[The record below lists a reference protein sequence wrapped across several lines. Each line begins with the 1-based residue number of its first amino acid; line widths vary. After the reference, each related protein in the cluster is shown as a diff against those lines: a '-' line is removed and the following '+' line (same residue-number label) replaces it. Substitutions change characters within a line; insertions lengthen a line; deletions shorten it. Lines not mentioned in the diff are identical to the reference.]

1 MTRSRAARIGRSRP
15 PGHALE
21 GTGMPDDYRVVFDAL
36 ERKWQ
41 ARWEEERAFAAPRRP
56 SARKFYCL
64 EMLPYPSGRLHMGH
78 VRNYAIGDA
87 VARFYRMRGCEVLHP
102 MGWDSF
108 GLPAENAAIK
118 HGVPPSRWTNENI
131 AVMRAQLRR
140 LGFSYDWDREIAAHR
155 PDYYRWNQW
164 FFLKMLE
171 RGLAYRSKRS
181 VNWCGSCLT
190 VLANEQVEQ
199 GRCWR
204 CDSPVGRKE
213 LLQWFLRITRYA
225 EELHDDLDGMTGWPE
240 RVLAMQ
246 RNWIG
251 RSEGA
256 VVRFPIVDG
265 HRRPG
270 GEALEVF
277 TTRLDT
283 IFGAT
288 FCVVAPGHPLLAKT
302 RDAGPTSA
310 PLLDFLDRMERR
322 EPSRAATASDEK
334 EGVDTGLR
342 VLNPYS
348 AETLPVWVAN
358 FVLMEYGTGAIMAV
372 PAHDQRDFE
381 FARKYGLP
389 IRTVV
394 HPSGARASTTGS
406 PEGAQEEDGVVV
418 ASGPY
423 SGQTSAQAR
432 QSMLRSGEKDG
443 FARASVH
450 YRLLDWGISR
460 QRYWGT
466 PIPVIDCPGCGTVP
480 VPENELPVLL
490 PEDVPL
496 TGEGGS
502 PLARVEAFVR
512 ARCPRCGGPGRRETD
527 TMDTFVDS
535 SWYFYRYCDARNEKA
550 AFDPEIVAAWFP
562 IDLYI
567 GGIEHAT
574 LHLIYCRFFAK
585 VLRDIG
591 LLLFGEPVRNLLS
604 QGMVTRGGAAMSKSK
619 GNIVEPD
626 DLVRQYGADTTRL
639 FTLFAAPPEKDLEWS
654 EAGVEGC
661 FRFLERIWRL
671 VMPGAA
677 GLAAARSLR
686 SEEGADDPRRAAL
699 RRKVHQTIARV
710 TVDVEKRRHLNTPI
724 AAVMEL
730 LNTAQEFARDANEED
745 PPYLKEAARAIALL
759 LQPFAP
765 HISEEFWQALG
776 GTGRASAQRWP
787 EADDFWLR
795 EEEVEVA
802 VQVNGRLR
810 GRLRIPPAL
819 PEAEVL
825 SRARADGRV
834 GAHLAGRAI
843 RKTIYLP
850 GKLLNIVVQ

>member
-1 MTRSRAARIGRSRP
+1 
-15 PGHALE
+15 
-21 GTGMPDDYRVVFDAL
+21 
-36 ERKWQ
+36 
-41 ARWEEERAFAAPRRP
+41 
-56 SARKFYCL
+56 
-64 EMLPYPSGRLHMGH
+64 MGH

-87 VARFYRMRGCEVLHP
+87 LARFYRMRGYEVLHP

-118 HGVPPSRWTNENI
+118 HGTHPARWTNDNI
-131 AVMRAQLRR
+131 AAMRLQLRR

-171 RGLAYRSKRS
+171 RGLAYRSRRS
-181 VNWCGSCLT
+181 VNWCGSCQT

-225 EELHDDLDGMTGWPE
+225 EELNADLEAMTGWPE
-240 RVLAMQ
+240 RVRVMQ

-256 VVRFPIVDG
+256 VVRFPVLDG
-265 HRRPG
+265 AGRPG
-270 GEALEVF
+270 GDSLDIF

-288 FCVVAPGHPLLAKT
+288 FCVVAPGHPVLAKAP
-302 RDAGPTSA
+302 DKGPA
-310 PLLDFLDRMERR
+310 RQRLLEFLRRMEHRDLTR
-322 EPSRAATASDEK
+322 PGAEPEEK
-334 EGVDTGLR
+334 VGVDTGLR

-348 AETLPVWVAN
+348 QQVIPVWVAN

-372 PAHDQRDFE
+372 PAHDERDFE
-381 FARKYGLP
+381 FAHRYGLP
-389 IRTVV
+389 IRIVVTPAGLPAPTAPPGSATV
-394 HPSGARASTTGS
+394 
-406 PEGAQEEDGVVV
+406 EDGVVV

-423 SGQTSAQAR
+423 SGQPSPQAR
-432 QSMLRSGEKDG
+432 QAMLGAGERDG
-443 FARASVH
+443 FARVSVQ

-466 PIPVIDCPGCGTVP
+466 PIPVIDCAACGTVP
-480 VPENELPVLL
+480 VPETDLPVLL

-502 PLARVEAFVR
+502 PLARVESFTR
-512 ARCPRCGGPGRRETD
+512 TRCPGCGGPGRRETD
-527 TMDTFVDS
+527 TMDTFFDS
-535 SWYFYRYCDARNEKA
+535 SWYFYRYCDPRNEGA
-550 AFDPEIVAAWFP
+550 PFDPRIVAAWFP

-591 LLLFGEPVRNLLS
+591 LVPFGEPIRHLLS
-604 QGMVTRGGAAMSKSK
+604 QGMVTRGGVAMSKSK

-626 DLVRQYGADTTRL
+626 ELVRRYGADTTRL
-639 FTLFAAPPEKDLEWS
+639 FTLFAAPPEKDLEWNES
-654 EAGVEGC
+654 GVEGC
-661 FRFLERIWRL
+661 LRFLERLWRL
-671 VMPGAA
+671 LMPGVAR
-677 GLAAARSLR
+677 LAAARTLGP
-686 SEEGADDPRRAAL
+686 EEGADDPRRAFL

-710 TVDVEKRRHLNTPI
+710 TVDIERRLHLNTPI

-730 LNTAQEFARDANEED
+730 LNAIQEFSRDAGED
-745 PPYLKEAARAIALL
+745 DLPYLKEAGRAMALL

-765 HISEEFWQALG
+765 HASEEIWSGLG
-776 GTGRASAQRWP
+776 GEGRASAHPWP
-787 EADDFWLR
+787 EADIRWLQ

-810 GRLRIPPAL
+810 GRLRVPAAL
-819 PEAEVL
+819 PEQEIL
-825 SRARADGRV
+825 LRARTDDRV

-843 RKTIYLP
+843 LKTIYLP
-850 GKLLNIVVQ
+850 GRLLNIVVQ